1 MASRNGPAAG
11 TVSISHSVS
20 TSMELDVGMNQQHY
34 ASARQIVLLAHL
46 QSDTPAAANLQPDA
60 ATTST

>member
-1 MASRNGPAAG
+1 MASRNGSAAG
-11 TVSISHSVS
+11 TISISHSVS
-20 TSMELDVGMNQQHY
+20 TSMELDVEMNQQHY

-46 QSDTPAAANLQPDA
+46 QSNTPASANLQPDA